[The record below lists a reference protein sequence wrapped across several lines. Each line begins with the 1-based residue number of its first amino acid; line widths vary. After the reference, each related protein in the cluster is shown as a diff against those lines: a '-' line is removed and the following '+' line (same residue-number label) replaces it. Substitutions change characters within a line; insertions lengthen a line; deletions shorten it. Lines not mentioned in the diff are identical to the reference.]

1 MKNKL
6 IIYFMNNKDPIP
18 KINYKNKEIYSPYLR
33 RKLNKF
39 AILHILRQIGIIL
52 KHMEKNQIPY
62 FS

>member
-1 MKNKL
+1 
-6 IIYFMNNKDPIP
+6 MNYKDLIP